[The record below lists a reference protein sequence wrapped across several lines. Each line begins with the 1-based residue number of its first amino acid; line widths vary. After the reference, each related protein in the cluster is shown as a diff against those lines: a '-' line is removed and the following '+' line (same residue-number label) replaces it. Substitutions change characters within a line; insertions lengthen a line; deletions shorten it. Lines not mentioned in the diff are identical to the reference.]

1 MIIITQKDIIM
12 TKCRIYEIVNQN
24 YEMKNEIMIKVQ
36 IMTFMRS

>member
-12 TKCRIYEIVNQN
+12 TKCRIHEIVNQN

-36 IMTFMRS
+36 IMTFMR